1 MKSKKTK
8 SKIIKLFIFA
18 VCIGLLS
25 TIASIFLSKNNSN
38 SELNTQLETYSN
50 NRSINDIS
58 DSEISNDFNQLG
70 DSFNIWNTNQND
82 IFNQSLKIGSS
93 AKKFQFHTQ
102 LEIIDAVIF
111 WSINHYNNWI
121 VNSLN
126 TLDSGIN
133 QLNYSK
139 NLNLSSILNNTINN
153 SIDSVWMNDA
163 TTNAPFIYKQTFG
176 GGKFNPPNRTGNND
190 SDLNKTQNLYGP
202 SIYSNLTRKWNYFS
216 IGGDTGAYYFNQK
229 MFDINNPQG
238 AINGKEQIKY
248 LSNKNYWINQVKNNF
263 ETHSFNIKNNS
274 FCLDELIYKVNS
286 NPITISQDIFSFGN
300 YDVRKAKFRIF
311 DSTEQNSKLI
321 RNRSVDNWYKNNYVD
336 WVWNQNESTP
346 LGINQPNKI
355 NKVSSMW
362 VDFKNLIQVDEDAT
376 TSYSINGN
384 TNTSTNAPVLKFGW
398 NLELFGAL
406 KEAKLLAEYVR
417 SFFDNWTSIINFSNG
432 VKNSFINL
440 VNDIYNEKVGI
451 EIVQNF
457 VNQIRSTNGV
467 KDNYTPSTTK
477 ANYALILEKN
487 NWDLQKT
494 SGTINSVG
502 FSNVIQTISNWALPY
517 DYVLPQ
523 IFKNDIYVNYKIE
536 GSDNWNVNELNTKI
550 FDGSSKSWLP
560 LQMIDYGV
568 QKQNYNNDISMWIK
582 NFYMKDINTG
592 DLIASK
598 NTSLNST
605 LNETNI
611 YNLSKNKTKTKIAW
625 DSSQQALKVTW
636 KWNPGLQQVNQVNTG
651 TKTKALDTPWYFAS
665 QAIID
670 PNVLDLSKKA
680 WADLTQSILKI
691 PNNNNYNPINIILS
705 FVFDLGYNSSNLLQ
719 YQDLQKSSKLFE
731 KLVKYYDKPTLIQ
744 DSQYWNI
751 RRELDELGYF
761 YLPIYSSIPLN
772 YYLTDAEYDRLQN
785 DNTFINLGTKNGYYK
800 YFVKYSFKA
809 KPLKL
814 SNLEKYLRIS
824 WTSSDSKNP
833 KDLYTNKKLTV
844 SFNTKQMKQD
854 LANLIEIDQSYFTL
868 TTNQLNEFF
877 DYSYDDFWNAVIDL
891 INQKT
896 GVDWKLT
903 PDCFRFQSDGTNLV
917 NPIDT
922 NKVVSEQDNW
932 FYTSRW
938 NYLTNSN
945 TTFSNLTFNCNL
957 DVKYKNTNV
966 DELNNYVTVSSGD
979 VEISQ
984 FAEVNQ
990 QLNNSKNIETQ
1001 INDLRTQLNLEQSNL
1016 SKIDLKIKQKQ
1027 LEIKQLIRDEIS
1039 KSEFLKNKFD
1049 EIEKKYSEQVSNI
1062 INDIKRRYEI
1072 FKSDNKY
1079 VSNGFVSSTL
1089 NKTFN
1094 YKNDLERLKSL
1105 FESMNNEINSL
1116 LNDKNLKDQ
1125 IKTKIDE
1132 SIVDLRNELNSIQI
1146 NISNL
1151 ENQLSELVKQ
1161 NTNLDQYVE
1170 QINKLDSNQTIT
1182 LKFNTNNIL
1191 LLSNADNESGLWG
1204 DLYWA
1209 YKLNSSQ
1216 NYKSIINKNEFIS
1229 KLQEIVN
1236 STFSSILGMN
1246 LEITKEMFELKPNQT
1261 VLTGFVNDKYSN
1273 KVQTTS
1279 VHYQIDS
1286 TNRLTKLELV
1296 INVQDKI
1303 DLSRIYNPLDEIKKT
1318 LKQIKNQVDLNSFE
1332 FTNLNELINNSNS
1345 NLSNNLNLLN
1355 EFGNVDLPNIFGSSQ
1370 QAANI
1375 QKQIDNYQDIKV
1387 NKTKLN
1393 DAFIGTLVA
1402 SIIVGLLLIVGL
1414 GIFLNSLRRNKAKK
1428 FSQQEIDEINKV
1440 AEEFKNNNKE

>member
-1 MKSKKTK
+1 MNK
-8 SKIIKLFIFA
+8 SKIKSKFIKYISVAFG
-18 VCIGLLS
+18 IG
-25 TIASIFLSKNNSN
+25 TISSCASIF
-38 SELNTQLETYSN
+38 
-50 NRSINDIS
+50 SINNNLNLVNEKSSTLSSRTIS
-58 DSEISNDFNQLG
+58 SKSTSNITNGEISNDFNQLG
-70 DSFNIWNTNQND
+70 NSFKIWNVNSTDPFSQNL
-82 IFNQSLKIGSS
+82 NIGSS
-93 AKKFQFHTQ
+93 TNEFKFHTQ
-102 LEIIDAVIF
+102 LEILDQGNV
-111 WSINHYNNWI
+111 SNNNWVI
-121 VNSLN
+121 NSLN
-126 TLDSGIN
+126 TLNTGVK
-133 QLNYSK
+133 QLNYIK
-139 NLNLSSILNNTINN
+139 NLDWNFEIQKIINN
-153 SIDSVWMNDA
+153 SIDSVWPTDSVTYM
-163 TTNAPFIYKQTFG
+163 PYMYKQGFG
-176 GGKFNPPNRTGNND
+176 GGVFNAPNRDYPDDKDLSKTINLVGN
-190 SDLNKTQNLYGP
+190 
-202 SIYSNLTRKWNYFS
+202 SIYSNSTRKWNYFA
-216 IGGDTGAYYFNQK
+216 IGGNTDTTSCNQK
-229 MFDINNPQG
+229 MFDLNNPKSKDPQ
-238 AINGKEQIKY
+238 KKY
-248 LSNKNYWINQVKNNF
+248 LANKNYWIEKVQKQFTISTF
-263 ETHSFNIKNNS
+263 EIANNS
-274 FCLDELIYKVNS
+274 FALNEMIYSLN
-286 NPITISQDIFSFGN
+286 SQDIEIVKHQKYISSNHNSGY
-300 YDVRKAKFRIF
+300 YDQGKANFRIF
-311 DSTEQNSKLI
+311 DASNPSNNSKKI
-321 RNRSVDNWYKNNYVD
+321 RNRSINDWYSKNLTDNYWGDFDYA
-336 WVWNQNESTP
+336 TP
-346 LGINQPNKI
+346 LGVIDKGTK
-355 NKVSSMW
+355 KVSSFW
-362 VDFKNLIQVDEDAT
+362 VDFSKLIKVDEDAT

-398 NLELFGAL
+398 NLELLGAL

-417 SFFDNWTSIINFSNG
+417 LFFDNWTSIINFSNG

-457 VNQIRSTNGV
+457 VNQICSTNGV
-467 KDNYTPSTTK
+467 KDNYTPSITK

-494 SGTINSVG
+494 SGTINSTG
-502 FSNVIQTISNWALPY
+502 FSNVVQTISNWDIPY

-523 IFKNDIYVNYKIE
+523 IFKNDIYANYKIE
-536 GSDNWNVNELNTKI
+536 GSNNWNSNELNTKI
-550 FDGSSKSWLP
+550 YDGSSKSWLP

-568 QKQNYNNDISMWIK
+568 QKQNYNNDISMWVK

-598 NTSLNST
+598 NASLNST

-611 YNLSKNKTKTKIAW
+611 YNLSKSLTKQKISY
-625 DSSQQALKVTW
+625 DSSEQALKITW

-691 PNNNNYNPINIILS
+691 PNNNNNSSPIFIQNS
-705 FVFDLGYNSSNLLQ
+705 FSILGYNASNLLK
-719 YQDLQKSSKLFE
+719 YQDLQKSNSLFE
-731 KLVKYYDKPTLIQ
+731 KLDHLQSTNKQNTKEFWDA
-744 DSQYWNI
+744 
-751 RRELDELGYF
+751 RRQLDELGYF
-761 YLPIYSSIPLN
+761 YLEVYSYIPLN
-772 YYLTDAEYDRLQN
+772 YYISDAEYKRLQA
-785 DNTFINLGTKNGYYK
+785 DNTFIENGKSGSYYK

-814 SNLEKYLRIS
+814 SNLDKYLNIS

-833 KDLYTNKKLTV
+833 KDEYANKKLTV

-903 PDCFRFQSDGTNLV
+903 PDCFRFQSDETNLV

-957 DVKYKNTNV
+957 DVRYKNTNI

-984 FAEVNQ
+984 FGEVNQ

-1027 LEIKQLIRDEIS
+1027 LEIKQLIKDEIS

-1094 YKNDLERLKSL
+1094 YKNDLEQLKSL
-1105 FESMNNEINSL
+1105 FEQMNNEMNLL

-1132 SIVDLRNELNSIQI
+1132 SILDLKNELNSIQI

-1151 ENQLSELVKQ
+1151 ENQLYELVKQ

-1191 LLSNADNESGLWG
+1191 LLGNADNELGLWG

-1216 NYKSIINKNEFIS
+1216 NYKSIINKNEFIN

-1279 VHYQIDS
+1279 VHYQIDLA
-1286 TNRLTKLELV
+1286 NRLTKLELV

-1318 LKQIKNQVDLNSFE
+1318 LKQIKNQVDINSFE
-1332 FTNLNELINNSNS
+1332 FTNLGELINNSINDLTNHI
-1345 NLSNNLNLLN
+1345 NLIN
-1355 EFGNVDLPNIFGSSQ
+1355 EFGDVDLPNIFGSSQ

-1375 QKQIDNYQDIKV
+1375 QKQIDNYSNINVK
-1387 NKTKLN
+1387 KTKLN

-1402 SIIVGLLLIVGL
+1402 SIVVGLLLIVGL

-1440 AEEFKNNNKE
+1440 AEDFKK

>member
-286 NPITISQDIFSFGN
+286 NPLTISQDILSTSN

-311 DSTEQNSKLI
+311 DATEQNSKLI

-336 WVWNQNESTP
+336 WAWNQNESTP

-384 TNTSTNAPVLKFGW
+384 ANTSTNAPVLKFGW

-467 KDNYTPSTTK
+467 KDNYTPSITK

-487 NWDLQKT
+487 NWDLQET

-568 QKQNYNNDISMWIK
+568 QKQNYNNDISMWVK

-611 YNLSKNKTKTKIAW
+611 YNLSKNQTKTKIAW
-625 DSSQQALKVTW
+625 NSSQQALKVTW

-665 QAIID
+665 QVKLDPNIVSWAKFDELTKRILKLPDYAISSLLNYYVANNLNSNQWSNYPELLNSSKLIYKF
-670 PNVLDLSKKA
+670 NVLDENIHSKGNKEWYEA
-680 WADLTQSILKI
+680 RRALD
-691 PNNNNYNPINIILS
+691 
-705 FVFDLGYNSSNLLQ
+705 DLGY
-719 YQDLQKSSKLFE
+719 
-731 KLVKYYDKPTLIQ
+731 I
-744 DSQYWNI
+744 
-751 RRELDELGYF
+751 
-761 YLPIYSSIPLN
+761 YLNVESLIPLN
-772 YYLTDAEYDRLQN
+772 YYLIDTEYKRLQA
-785 DNTFINLGTKNGYYK
+785 DNTFIENGKSGSYYK

-814 SNLEKYLRIS
+814 SNLDKYLNIS

-833 KDLYTNKKLTV
+833 KDEYANKKLTV

-1094 YKNDLERLKSL
+1094 YKNDLEQLKSL
-1105 FESMNNEINSL
+1105 FEQMNNEMNLL

-1132 SIVDLRNELNSIQI
+1132 SILDLKNELNSIQI

-1151 ENQLSELVKQ
+1151 ENQLYELVKQ

-1191 LLSNADNESGLWG
+1191 LLGNADNESGLWG

-1216 NYKSIINKNEFIS
+1216 NYKSIINKNEFIN

-1286 TNRLTKLELV
+1286 ANRLTKLELV

-1303 DLSRIYNPLDEIKKT
+1303 NLSRIYNPLDEVKKT

-1440 AEEFKNNNKE
+1440 VEDFKNNNKE